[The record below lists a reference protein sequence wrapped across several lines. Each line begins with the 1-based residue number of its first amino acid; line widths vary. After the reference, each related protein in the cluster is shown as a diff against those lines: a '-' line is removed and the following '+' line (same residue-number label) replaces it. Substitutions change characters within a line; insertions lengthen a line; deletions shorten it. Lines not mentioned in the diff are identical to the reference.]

1 MAYYVLIHSVT
12 AYFLMLWS
20 NKFIDASIISAYSTF
35 QPVATTVLAIL
46 FLHEV
51 GVWLWLHPETHSRR
65 LGRGADRGRSGVR
78 GVRQL
83 PEKPRASV

>member
-46 FLHEV
+46 CLHEV
-51 GVWLWLHPETHSRR
+51 GVWLWRHRR
-65 LGRGADRGRSGVR
+65 DSFPATGA
-78 GVRQL
+78 
-83 PEKPRASV
+83 PC

>member
-1 MAYYVLIHSVT
+1 MIHSVT

-35 QPVATTVLAIL
+35 QPVATTILAIL

-51 GVWLWLHPETHSRR
+51 GVC
-65 LGRGADRGRSGVR
+65 GRSHRRSSFPATGAR
-78 GVRQL
+78 F
-83 PEKPRASV
+83 